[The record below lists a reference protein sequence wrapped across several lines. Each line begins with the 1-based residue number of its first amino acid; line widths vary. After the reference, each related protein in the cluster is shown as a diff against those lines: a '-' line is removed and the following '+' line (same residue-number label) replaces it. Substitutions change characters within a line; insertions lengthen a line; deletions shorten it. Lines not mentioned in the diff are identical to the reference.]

1 VLLTYRAPKSKC
13 QLHNKTVQ
21 VSAIIVGNSD
31 VGSQL
36 MSTKKSSATSN
47 GVTAG
52 SSGID
57 DAVDYSGLTETV
69 LGRRRRRRVEVVLG
83 AEDVDGSGSSATAPC
98 VG

>member
-57 DAVDYSGLTETV
+57 DTETKKNKEK
-69 LGRRRRRRVEVVLG
+69 LKTKT
-83 AEDVDGSGSSATAPC
+83 D
-98 VG
+98 